1 MQINKNETK
10 NKKQTKQ
17 KWDKLRWGKTL
28 PKKVILV
35 A

>member
-28 PKKVILV
+28 FKKVILM